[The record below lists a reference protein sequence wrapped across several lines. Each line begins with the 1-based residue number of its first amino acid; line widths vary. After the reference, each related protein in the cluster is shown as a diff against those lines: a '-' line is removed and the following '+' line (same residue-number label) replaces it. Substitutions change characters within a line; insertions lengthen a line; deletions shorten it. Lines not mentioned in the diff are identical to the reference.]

1 MGVKRSNGDR
11 RGGATVTPGDGPAT
25 LVGGTIR
32 APGVPSVGAVVVTR
46 GGGVVTSAPVE
57 TDELI
62 ALGVFD
68 PGADDAEQRRQ
79 LLDYVTGLGATAEEL
94 VTFKDTLP
102 ALAGVLAIRGGPALT
117 LEQVAGRSGL
127 SPAAVRS
134 LARTSGIPDPEP
146 DVPLFTQGFVEFASR
161 MGEVT
166 DLFGED
172 AASQLV
178 RVFGLAMSR
187 IADAVISSFL
197 VNVAPAAQRQDQ
209 VGLGVAR
216 ANVEAASLLP
226 FVAPVLDALLRQH
239 LLIARRLTNTSD
251 ADVVGFETRQ
261 LVVAF
266 VDLVGSTELGE
277 KLEMSELGATLSDFE
292 NIATETI
299 TEGGGRVVK
308 LIGDEIM
315 YTAPDAFAAAS
326 IAIDLVDAFD
336 DHPTVPRVRAGLASG
351 EVMLRDGDV
360 FGPVVNL
367 ASRAAKVAG
376 PAEVVTTADVAI
388 EAGLPQQALGPHHL
402 SGIPGNVELYRL
414 VRN

>member
-1 MGVKRSNGDR
+1 
-11 RGGATVTPGDGPAT
+11 
-25 LVGGTIR
+25 
-32 APGVPSVGAVVVTR
+32 
-46 GGGVVTSAPVE
+46 VE
-57 TDELI
+57 AEELI
-62 ALGVFD
+62 ALGVYD
-68 PGADDAEQRRQ
+68 PEAADAEGRLELIA
-79 LLDYVTGLGATAEEL
+79 LLTALGATAEEL

-117 LEQVAGRSGL
+117 LEQVAERSGL
-127 SPAAVRS
+127 TPAEVRS

-146 DVPLFTQGFVEFASR
+146 DVPTFTPGFAAFASR
-161 MGEVT
+161 MTEVSEV
-166 DLFGED
+166 FGEE
-172 AASQLV
+172 ATSQLM

-197 VNVAPAAQRQDQ
+197 VNVAPAAQRQDP

-226 FVAPVLDALLRQH
+226 FVAPALDALLRQH
-239 LLIARRLTNTSD
+239 LLIARRLTTSD
-251 ADVVGFETRQ
+251 AEVVGFETRQ

-277 KLEMSELGATLSDFE
+277 TLEMGQLGATLSDFE

-299 TEGGGRVVK
+299 AEGGGRVVK

-315 YTAPDAFAAAS
+315 YTAPDAFAGAS
-326 IAIDLVDAFD
+326 IAIDLTDAFD

-351 EVMLRDGDV
+351 PVMLRDGDV

-376 PAEVVTTADVAI
+376 PAEVVTTAEVALD
-388 EAGLPQQALGPHHL
+388 AGLPHESLGPHHL
-402 SGIPGNVELYRL
+402 SGIPGDVELYRL
-414 VRN
+414 VRH

>member
-1 MGVKRSNGDR
+1 MGR
-11 RGGATVTPGDGPAT
+11 R
-25 LVGGTIR
+25 
-32 APGVPSVGAVVVTR
+32 
-46 GGGVVTSAPVE
+46 GVVTSCPVE
-57 TDELI
+57 AEELI
-62 ALGVFD
+62 ALGVYD
-68 PGADDAEQRRQ
+68 PDAADARER
-79 LLDYVTGLGATAEEL
+79 LGLIAYVTALGATDEEL

-102 ALAGVLAIRGGPALT
+102 ALAGVLAIRDGPALT
-117 LEQVAGRSGL
+117 LEQVAQGSGL
-127 SPAAVRS
+127 SPAEVRS

-146 DVPLFTQGFVEFASR
+146 EVPTFTPGFVAFASG
-161 MGEVT
+161 MAQVT
-166 DLFGED
+166 DVFGED
-172 AASQLV
+172 AANQLV
-178 RVFGLAMSR
+178 RVFGLAISR

-197 VNVAPAAQRQDQ
+197 VNVAPAAQREDPA
-209 VGLGVAR
+209 GLGVAR

-226 FVAPVLDALLRQH
+226 FVAPALDALLRQH
-239 LLIARRLTNTSD
+239 LLIARRLATPDT
-251 ADVVGFETRQ
+251 DVIGFETQQ

-315 YTAPDAFAAAS
+315 YTAPDAFAGAS
-326 IAIDLVDAFD
+326 IAIDLTDAFD

-351 EVMLRDGDV
+351 AVMLRDGDV

-367 ASRAAKVAG
+367 ASRAVKVAG
-376 PAEVVTTADVAI
+376 PAEVVTTADVAMD
-388 EAGLPQQALGPHHL
+388 AGLPHESLGPRHL
-402 SGIPGNVELYRL
+402 SGIPGDVELYRL

>member
-1 MGVKRSNGDR
+1 M
-11 RGGATVTPGDGPAT
+11 
-25 LVGGTIR
+25 
-32 APGVPSVGAVVVTR
+32 
-46 GGGVVTSAPVE
+46 
-57 TDELI
+57 

-68 PGADDAEQRRQ
+68 PEAEDAGVRLE
-79 LLDYVTGLGATAEEL
+79 LLAYVTALGATAEEL
-94 VTFKDTLP
+94 VTFQDSLP

-117 LEQVAGRSGL
+117 LEQVAQRSGL
-127 SPAAVRS
+127 DPDAVRS

-146 DVPLFTQGFVEFASR
+146 DVPVFTHGFVDFASR
-161 MGEVT
+161 MAEVA
-166 DLFGED
+166 DVFGED

-197 VNVAPAAQRQDQ
+197 VNVAPAAQREDP

-216 ANVEAASLLP
+216 ANVDAASLLP
-226 FVAPVLDALLRQH
+226 FVAPTLDTLLRQH
-239 LLIARRLTNTSD
+239 LLIARRLTNRSD
-251 ADVVGFETRQ
+251 ADVIGFETRQ

-299 TEGGGRVVK
+299 NEGGGRVVK

-315 YTAPDAFAAAS
+315 FTAPDAFAAAS

-367 ASRAAKVAG
+367 ASRAADVAG
-376 PAEVVTTADVAI
+376 PAEVVTTAAVAVD
-388 EAGLPQQALGPHHL
+388 AGLPHEDLGPHHL
-402 SGIPGNVELYRL
+402 SGIPGAVELYRL